1 MTAVQTTI
9 NAIAIHRV
17 GDSPIFGESITI
29 VRLDDE
35 GGGPFIVIEQ
45 FTDTQHSVVKL
56 DPDELPAVMRAA
68 SRLLRQESIGRAR
81 GKGVQGA

>member
-9 NAIAIHRV
+9 NSIAIHRA
-17 GDSPIFGESITI
+17 GDSPIFGESTTI

-35 GGGPFIVIEQ
+35 GGGPFVVIEQ
-45 FTDTQHSVVKL
+45 ATATQPGVVKL
-56 DPDELPAVMRAA
+56 DPDEITIVMRAA

-81 GKGVQGA
+81 GKGEQ

>member
-9 NAIAIHRV
+9 NAIAIHRA
-17 GDSPIFGESITI
+17 GDSPIFGESTTI

-45 FTDTQHSVVKL
+45 ATPAQPGVVKL
-56 DPDELPAVMRAA
+56 DPDEIAIVMRIAR
-68 SRLLRQESIGRAR
+68 RLLRQESIDRR
-81 GKGVQGA
+81 